1 MGGIMKR
8 FSTVLM
14 GAVVFSTLFLV
25 SAQKTNAAEVLTP
38 NQMKSQMTDQDI
50 KEATPHK
57 EKAAGTDDLGMT
69 IDQTQPAI
77 SERSAY
83 PDVNNYI
90 YQNNFKHPDI
100 TSELHQFAM
109 FGYNTNDGKPTGVVV
124 HYTDN
129 PNNYS
134 ARNEANYVING
145 GWQSAFVHT
154 FIDASSILN
163 IHDTDYGAWGSGAVG
178 NKYFAQFEMVTAKN
192 FNDFAKTTS
201 YSAWYTAYLLN
212 KYKLTPSLAQEHNGV
227 GSIWSH
233 SNVTTYLG
241 GTDHTDPDAYFAKYG
256 YSMGQFYN
264 LVKKY
269 YNEIT
274 NQAVNQGSMDHL
286 TANEQV
292 LHTDGWHITSQ
303 STNYPYSFII
313 VINQKTGQE
322 YKRYAIYRNQ
332 RNDVANAYPNVA
344 NAAKSGFSLNVPVTD
359 AMRGNTYKIIS
370 RYAQT
375 PSGEGSYK
383 DYNFANT
390 VTVPAVTKQNKASM
404 DSLTADKNTLRV
416 SGWHASDETK
426 RRNYHYLILMDAST
440 NKEIRRIQ
448 VNNVARKDVQNAYPN
463 IYNALNSGFN
473 LSTTV
478 DAKLKG
484 KKVYVISRYSATSN
498 ADSNYVD
505 YKFNNTVTVPGGTT
519 GNKNIGSMDQLAQI
533 GNQLVINGWHAASS
547 ANGKG
552 YSFLILMNKDTE
564 KEITRYR
571 INRNQRNDVYNVY
584 PDVYGTQ
591 NSGFHLS
598 QTITNNL
605 KNKRVYV
612 ISRYSNSAS
621 GEGAYVDHPFTNVL
635 TIK

>member
-426 RRNYHYLILMDAST
+426 GRNYHYLILMDAST

-505 YKFNNTVTVPGGTT
+505 YKFNNTVTCRVARQVI
-519 GNKNIGSMDQLAQI
+519 KI
-533 GNQLVINGWHAASS
+533 LVVWIN
-547 ANGKG
+547 
-552 YSFLILMNKDTE
+552 
-564 KEITRYR
+564 
-571 INRNQRNDVYNVY
+571 
-584 PDVYGTQ
+584 
-591 NSGFHLS
+591 
-598 QTITNNL
+598 
-605 KNKRVYV
+605 
-612 ISRYSNSAS
+612 
-621 GEGAYVDHPFTNVL
+621 
-635 TIK
+635 

>member
-1 MGGIMKR
+1 M
-8 FSTVLM
+8 
-14 GAVVFSTLFLV
+14 
-25 SAQKTNAAEVLTP
+25 
-38 NQMKSQMTDQDI
+38 
-50 KEATPHK
+50 
-57 EKAAGTDDLGMT
+57 
-69 IDQTQPAI
+69 
-77 SERSAY
+77 
-83 PDVNNYI
+83 
-90 YQNNFKHPDI
+90 
-100 TSELHQFAM
+100 
-109 FGYNTNDGKPTGVVV
+109 
-124 HYTDN
+124 
-129 PNNYS
+129 
-134 ARNEANYVING
+134 
-145 GWQSAFVHT
+145 
-154 FIDASSILN
+154 
-163 IHDTDYGAWGSGAVG
+163 
-178 NKYFAQFEMVTAKN
+178 
-192 FNDFAKTTS
+192 
-201 YSAWYTAYLLN
+201 
-212 KYKLTPSLAQEHNGV
+212 

-269 YNEIT
+269 YNEMT

>member
-1 MGGIMKR
+1 MKKNLKSI
-8 FSTVLM
+8 FIIGAIGLTTVSGQQVLAADNQSDISSSSLSASSTSSTVQTSNSV
-14 GAVVFSTLFLV
+14 ATS
-25 SAQKTNAAEVLTP
+25 SSS
-38 NQMKSQMTDQDI
+38 NQIPS
-50 KEATPHK
+50 
-57 EKAAGTDDLGMT
+57 
-69 IDQTQPAI
+69 
-77 SERSAY
+77 
-83 PDVNNYI
+83 
-90 YQNNFKHPDI
+90 
-100 TSELHQFAM
+100 
-109 FGYNTNDGKPTGVVV
+109 
-124 HYTDN
+124 
-129 PNNYS
+129 
-134 ARNEANYVING
+134 NE
-145 GWQSAFVHT
+145 S
-154 FIDASSILN
+154 
-163 IHDTDYGAWGSGAVG
+163 
-178 NKYFAQFEMVTAKN
+178 
-192 FNDFAKTTS
+192 
-201 YSAWYTAYLLN
+201 
-212 KYKLTPSLAQEHNGV
+212 
-227 GSIWSH
+227 
-233 SNVTTYLG
+233 
-241 GTDHTDPDAYFAKYG
+241 
-256 YSMGQFYN
+256 
-264 LVKKY
+264 
-269 YNEIT
+269 T
-274 NQAVNQGSMDHL
+274 NQATSNQASTDKNSATSQSSTLLKANKEIGPGYYTVNPTNSTNRMLMRSTMQRSTQSFLNSIHAGAINGWKKYGVLPSVSAAQAILESGWGQSLLATKGNNLFGIKGTYNGQSVTMPTQEYYNGQWVTVNAQFRKYPSWNESIEDHGNFLAVNSRYSNLLGKTNYKEVTSLLQQDGYATAPTYASSLNQLIEQSGLTSWDKEIMDDSRSSMDHL

-426 RRNYHYLILMDAST
+426 GRNYHYLILMDAST

>member
-1 MGGIMKR
+1 
-8 FSTVLM
+8 
-14 GAVVFSTLFLV
+14 
-25 SAQKTNAAEVLTP
+25 
-38 NQMKSQMTDQDI
+38 
-50 KEATPHK
+50 
-57 EKAAGTDDLGMT
+57 
-69 IDQTQPAI
+69 
-77 SERSAY
+77 
-83 PDVNNYI
+83 
-90 YQNNFKHPDI
+90 
-100 TSELHQFAM
+100 
-109 FGYNTNDGKPTGVVV
+109 
-124 HYTDN
+124 
-129 PNNYS
+129 
-134 ARNEANYVING
+134 
-145 GWQSAFVHT
+145 
-154 FIDASSILN
+154 
-163 IHDTDYGAWGSGAVG
+163 
-178 NKYFAQFEMVTAKN
+178 
-192 FNDFAKTTS
+192 
-201 YSAWYTAYLLN
+201 
-212 KYKLTPSLAQEHNGV
+212 V

-269 YNEIT
+269 YNEMT

-552 YSFLILMNKDTE
+552 YSFLIWQIL
-564 KEITRYR
+564 
-571 INRNQRNDVYNVY
+571 
-584 PDVYGTQ
+584 
-591 NSGFHLS
+591 
-598 QTITNNL
+598 
-605 KNKRVYV
+605 
-612 ISRYSNSAS
+612 
-621 GEGAYVDHPFTNVL
+621 
-635 TIK
+635 